1 MLIELIQ
8 AIETDDIVVS
18 ERMKVYE
25 ASFKFEIQKAP
36 KYDYFINILR
46 FISKRD
52 RTRITLQDESERIYV
67 FSESDKDVIKS
78 LLIILWMMR

>member
-46 FISKRD
+46 F
-52 RTRITLQDESERIYV
+52 
-67 FSESDKDVIKS
+67 DVSI
-78 LLIILWMMR
+78 